1 MRRALH
7 IFGIMICALLLATAC
22 RGVIVHEWPEEPGI
36 DPTLI
41 NATLRILP
49 CPAFTFRDD
58 VKDPVNTEDFF
69 TEPQR
74 SLRFQVNVYV
84 NESFNKDLVYSEKFV
99 TSYEELGSVI
109 ERSLILHAFRYRVEV
124 WQDLTDASA
133 PEKDFWFSTSPLTSI
148 KVAERDV
155 YVGAHDSKQVSAAGA
170 EFDLTRYY
178 NEWDV
183 ALNLDVPLMR
193 PESKFILVSND
204 VQKFVKSFNNNFSTS
219 YTDPNEIFEH
229 CKMKVKYNGYVPT
242 GYNVVTG
249 QLNDAQ
255 GGYAFDFDVLL
266 INEKEAIVAFD
277 YVLTG
282 PTSTAVNVG
291 LDLYDD
297 KGVLINTVGSV
308 NVPISQNRISV
319 IRGEYLTREYGGGVG
334 INTDFDGEFNIYY

>member
-58 VKDPVNTEDFF
+58 VKDPVITENYF
-69 TEPQR
+69 TEPER
-74 SLRFQVNVYV
+74 AARFQLNVYV
-84 NESFNKDLVYSEKFV
+84 NEPYNKDLIYTEKFNV
-99 TSYEELGSVI
+99 TREQLSNVI
-109 ERSLILHAFRYRVEV
+109 ERKLVLHAFRYRVEV
-124 WQDLTDASA
+124 WQDLTDTQFPAN
-133 PEKDFWFSTSPLTSI
+133 DFWYSTTPLTSI
-148 KVAERDV
+148 KVAEREL
-155 YVGAHDSKQVSAAGA
+155 YIGAHDSKQASSCGM
-170 EFDLTRYY
+170 EFDLAPYF

-183 ALNLDVPLMR
+183 DINVDVPLLR
-193 PESKFILVSND
+193 PQSKFILVSND
-204 VQKFVKSFNNNFSTS
+204 VEKFVKSFNNNFSTS
-219 YTDPNEIFEH
+219 YTDPNDIFER
-229 CKMKVKYNGYVPT
+229 CVMKVKYNGYVPT
-242 GYNVVTG
+242 GYNVATG

-255 GGYAFDFDVLL
+255 GSYAFDFDVML
-266 INEKEAIVAFD
+266 INDKEAIVAFD

-282 PTSTAVNVG
+282 PTSTVVNVG

-308 NVPISQNRISV
+308 NVPISQNRITV
-319 IRGEYLTREYGGGVG
+319 LRGEYLTREYGGGVG
-334 INTDFDGEFNIYY
+334 INTEFDGEFNIYY